1 MAENKFLPVR
11 WSSVAKNRLIE
22 VYEYI
27 ESKTSVAVAERVIL
41 KLADTAESVEKNPYL
56 FSECAE
62 LPTKTKAYRNI
73 VKWNYRIIYKIT
85 SDYILILDIFH
96 SKRNPK
102 ELKKLR
108 RIH

>member
-1 MAENKFLPVR
+1 MAENNPLPVK
-11 WSSVAKNRLIE
+11 WSSVAKNRLVE

-27 ESKTSVAVAERVIL
+27 ESKTSINIAEKVTL
-41 KLADTAESVEKNPYL
+41 ELADAAESTRKNPFL
-56 FSECAE
+56 FSECKE
-62 LPTKTKAYRNI
+62 LSTKTKAYRNI
-73 VKWNYRIIYKIT
+73 IKWNYRIIYKIT

-96 SKRNPK
+96 CKRNPK